1 MPRRIRKPT
10 IAIIGY
16 GEFTKLM
23 IKHLH
28 PYAKIVVHSRR
39 MRPGQTGEKC
49 RFVSAKE
56 ALGQKVIIPSIPA
69 QILEPYFKK
78 NNELTNPQA
87 LVIDVCSVK
96 VNPVKVLK
104 KVLPQTCSIL
114 ATHPM
119 FGPESAKN
127 GLKGLKI
134 MMYPVRMDLKQYE
147 AIKKVLTK
155 KLGLRIIECT
165 VERHDK
171 MMAYVQGLSH
181 YIARVMERMD
191 IPETELA
198 TAAYED
204 LVDMKRIQAN
214 DSWDLFYSIMH
225 ENPYAKKVN
234 RDFKKA
240 CLHLDKKIKG

>member
-1 MPRRIRKPT
+1 MSKLRLRKPT

-16 GEFTKLM
+16 GDFTKLL

-39 MRPGQTGEKC
+39 QKPGARGQNCT
-49 RFVSAKE
+49 FVDAKT
-56 ALGQKVIIPSIPA
+56 ALGQKTIIPSIPA
-69 QILEPYFKK
+69 QALEDYFRSNK
-78 NNELTNPQA
+78 EFINPQA

-96 VNPVKVLK
+96 VNPVKTLK
-104 KVLPQTCSIL
+104 KVLPKTCSIL

-134 MMYPVRMDLKQYE
+134 MMYPVRMELRQYG
-147 AIKKVLTK
+147 AIKRLLSK
-155 KLGLRIIECT
+155 KFGLRIIECT
-165 VERHDK
+165 LERHDK

-181 YIARVMERMD
+181 YIARVMDEMN
-191 IPETELA
+191 IPETELS
-198 TAAYED
+198 TLAYED
-204 LVDMKRIQAN
+204 LIDMKRVQGG
-214 DSWDLFYSIMH
+214 DSWELFYSIME
-225 ENPYAKKVN
+225 ENPYTHKVN

-240 CLHLDKKIKG
+240 CLNK